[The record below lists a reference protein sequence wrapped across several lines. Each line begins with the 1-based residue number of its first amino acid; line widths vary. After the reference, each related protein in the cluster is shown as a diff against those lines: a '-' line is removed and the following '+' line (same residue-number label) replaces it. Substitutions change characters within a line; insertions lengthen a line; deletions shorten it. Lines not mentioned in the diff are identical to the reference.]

1 MNNFENI
8 CPGCMEHSLADGVC
22 PACGFNKHTYSVQ
35 PHILAPGTILGG
47 KYLLGKM
54 IGQGGFGITYIGLDI
69 NLNMRVAIK
78 EYYPGGLVYR
88 DVSSSDEVFVY
99 DGDATTHFQ
108 DGKNKYIKE
117 ARTIAQFND
126 YDGIVSVKDFFSE
139 NGTAYIVME
148 FLDGESL
155 KDYLIKQGGKI
166 SVSQTLDILKPILSA
181 LSQLH
186 RHGLIHRDIS
196 PDNIMFTKSGKVKL
210 IDFGAARDITG
221 NKSLSIQLK
230 PGYAPEEQYRTHGKQ
245 GSWTD
250 IYALCATIYRTITGV
265 VPVESNERII
275 KDTLALPSAYGIQ
288 IDSSVEA
295 AIMKGLAVNAD
306 NRFSSVQDLYD
317 IFYQGK
323 TINNTDYSPTV
334 AHTGQASYRNK
345 PASSGNNTKTIIA
358 VFLICIS
365 ILILVFTSGIV
376 LISRDS
382 DTDSELTSVSTTV
395 ATSTPTVAPTATPT
409 VTPTVDPGVRYRS
422 SAKYRSGFEGLYRSE
437 AIIDAHRFESLR
449 SLIYDYNRLCTA
461 YINNSDPSIFKYLQS
476 GTTAYDQQ
484 VDWKGDCDATNAK
497 QQYNFTNVIEGR
509 YDGTYYYVWVDEELT
524 VTDINGVSTIE
535 EHWIYKILPVGSSY
549 HIIDY
554 TRDPL
559 NPKIEK

>member
-1 MNNFENI
+1 MNNYDNI
-8 CPGCMEHSLADGVC
+8 CPGCMEHSLADGIC
-22 PACGFNKHTYSVQ
+22 HYCGFNKNAYSVQ
-35 PHILAPGTILGG
+35 PHVLAPGTILGG

-78 EYYPGGLVYR
+78 EYYPGGFVYR

-99 DGDATTHFQ
+99 DGDCTVHFQ
-108 DGKNKYIKE
+108 DGKDKYIKE

-148 FLDGESL
+148 YLDGESL

-166 SVSQTLDILKPILSA
+166 SVSQSLDILKPILSA

-265 VPVESNERII
+265 VPVESNERVIN
-275 KDTLALPSAYGIQ
+275 DTLALPSAYGIQ
-288 IDSSVEA
+288 IESSVEA
-295 AIMKGLAVNAD
+295 AIMKGLAVNAE

-317 IFYQGK
+317 VFYRGK
-323 TINNTDYSPTV
+323 TVSNTDYSPTV
-334 AHTGQASYRNK
+334 AHTGKQVHQNSPGA
-345 PASSGNNTKTIIA
+345 SGNNSKIIIG

-376 LISRDS
+376 LISRS
-382 DTDSELTSVSTTV
+382 GDTDSEPVSVSSAAT
-395 ATSTPTVAPTATPT
+395 TSTPTVAPTTSPT
-409 VTPTVDPGVRYRS
+409 VTPTVDPGTRYRS

-437 AIIDAHRFESLR
+437 AIIDANRFESLR

-461 YINNSDPSIFKYLQS
+461 YINDSDPSIFKYLSS
-476 GTTAYDQQ
+476 GTTAYNQQ
-484 VDWKGDCDATNAK
+484 VDWKSDCDETKTK
-497 QQYNFTNVIEGR
+497 QHYNFTDVIEGR
-509 YDGTYYYVWVDEELT
+509 YDGTYYYVWVDEEIVYT
-524 VTDINGVSTIE
+524 TGNTSSIE
-535 EHWIYKILPVGSSY
+535 EDHWIYKILPVGNSY

-559 NPKIEK
+559 NPKIVK